1 VAFPSKAFAKSKIGQ
16 LQELDKQKEKE
27 QPKLRSVI
35 SSGTWSIL
43 TIFSRNSQQHEL
55 SATVYVY
62 REQKKYNQNNK
73 NKPSKNFKYTI
84 PHLPKYHNIGNKSI
98 ISMVGIVELKC
109 QETEKLLYT
118 TTKSITNKSTKKTQ
132 KSFNIF
138 FFKVS
143 EGIYNNNQALSHY
156 VGSVTW
162 IRQRHNVM
170 SYIISLGLS

>member
-62 REQKKYNQNNK
+62 REQKNIIRTTRTNQVKTSNTQ
-73 NKPSKNFKYTI
+73 SLIYQ
-84 PHLPKYHNIGNKSI
+84 SI
-98 ISMVGIVELKC
+98 II
-109 QETEKLLYT
+109 
-118 TTKSITNKSTKKTQ
+118 
-132 KSFNIF
+132 
-138 FFKVS
+138 
-143 EGIYNNNQALSHY
+143 
-156 VGSVTW
+156 
-162 IRQRHNVM
+162 
-170 SYIISLGLS
+170 